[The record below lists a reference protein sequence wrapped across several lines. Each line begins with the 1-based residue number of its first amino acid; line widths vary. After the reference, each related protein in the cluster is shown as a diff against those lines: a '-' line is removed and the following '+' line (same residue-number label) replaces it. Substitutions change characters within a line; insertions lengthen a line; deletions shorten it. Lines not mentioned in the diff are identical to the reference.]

1 MNPSQNLQPAYVLH
15 SRNYRE
21 TSLLVDFFCANHGR
35 VSAVAKRVRGS
46 KNKLSLF
53 RPFQPVQITW
63 TGRTDLKSLSHI
75 EITQSFQNFPSL
87 NVYCGYYLNEL
98 LLKLIGSGD
107 AYIELFSV
115 YMECLEFL
123 KTNTDQK
130 EQEKILRKFEFLL
143 LRELGYGLNLSV
155 CSSTGKAIS
164 SANHY
169 YFLTNVGFIEEQAH
183 MNAMDSTIDSTMDV
197 ARAPTSSKV
206 NPLFPGSHLLAI
218 AEGNYNNRDALK
230 SAKIITRRM
239 IDFLL
244 NGKPLNSRVL
254 YAQMIKKMIETKMGG
269 DKTSETEMNKM
280 KGISE

>member
-53 RPFQPVQITW
+53 RPFQPVQINW

-123 KTNTDQK
+123 KTITDQK
-130 EQEKILRKFEFLL
+130 KQEKILRKFEFLL
-143 LRELGYGLNLSV
+143 LRELGYGLNFSV
-155 CSSTGKAIS
+155 CSNTGKAIS

-169 YFLTNVGFIEEQAH
+169 YFLTNVGFVEEH
-183 MNAMDSTIDSTMDV
+183 VHVNTMDL
-197 ARAPTSSKV
+197 ARVPTPLKV

-218 AEGNYNNRDALK
+218 AEGNYDNREVLK
-230 SAKIITRRM
+230 TAKVITRRM

-244 NGKPLNSRVL
+244 NDKPLNSRVL
-254 YAQMIKKMIETKMGG
+254 YAQMIKKMNETKTSGVGVIG
-269 DKTSETEMNKM
+269 DKTRETDRNKM